1 MIAIVSSCLYP
12 EEKKGESKRS
22 HFTHEER
29 ERQTISTLKA
39 LENFNFSQIILVD
52 NSASANLDVIKSAC
66 KAVQVVHIKQYQFI
80 NKGINEFL
88 MLLVILDIL
97 PENEPI
103 FKISARYLPNENF
116 NTNFDEAYDFKV
128 RAYHLGTKRSSISTR
143 GYFVRNKHI
152 YEDFL
157 LKTLNETFAYEQ
169 RVVGIR
175 SLINF
180 VKQVLNPVF
189 NIPRGAAVEFAG
201 ARILKYAGYHTQ
213 YVDKL
218 GISGTIAGFENKSII
233 KE

>member
-22 HFTHEER
+22 HFTREER
-29 ERQTISTLKA
+29 ERQTISTLRA
-39 LENFNFSQIILVD
+39 LENCNFSQIILVD
-52 NSASANLDVIKSAC
+52 NSVSTNLDVINSAC
-66 KAVQVVHIKQYQFI
+66 KAVQVIHVKQYQFI

-88 MLLVILDIL
+88 MLLAILDIL

-116 NTNFDEAYDFKV
+116 KANFDEAYDFKV
-128 RAYHLGTKRSSISTR
+128 KPYHLGTKSSSISTR

-157 LKTLNETFAYEQ
+157 LKTLNETFSYEQ

-180 VKQVLNPVF
+180 VKQFLKPVF
-189 NIPRGAAVEFAG
+189 NVPRGASVEFAG
-201 ARILKYAGYHTQ
+201 ARVLKYAGYHTE

-233 KE
+233 EE